1 MGGQEDADA
10 GEWGH
15 DGGAVVVVLVGGE
28 QQSARLAVDVGLPV
42 DAAERERGAGR
53 TGGVEGV
60 AAGLGARDVSY
71 AADEVVE
78 LGVQKGHPG
87 GPDDVAEVAGEVGGV
102 RGAGVDGREH
112 VAEVLGELVGPRV
125 QDGVDGLLV
134 ALVAGGVAYGPGRGR
149 AEEVEDVTAYGERG
163 VRAAGAEKGTAGL
176 RMSDIAE
183 RAGMSTGHIL
193 YHFGKKDRLLLEVLA
208 WSQRDLWDRFQQAVD
223 QAASP
228 AEKLDLFVRFYL
240 PRHQGDERYALWT
253 QVLAQRHDDAGRAVL
268 TELLDGWDARLAAI
282 LREGRDLGHFADV
295 DLTEFTIR
303 AVAMLSGL
311 SEDVMFGRS
320 RWQHAS
326 AHAFALTALEREL
339 RPAGQ
344 G

>member
-1 MGGQEDADA
+1 MADTGSTNGTENGTGVDRAAARGAIHVTNTGGNVTIGDHNTVTSTVTGAAPDRDPRQEALLQAIRKLRADLGGIVPSEQTAALDGELADA
-10 GEWGH
+10 EEEIEDLGRA
-15 DGGAVVVVLVGGE
+15 DT
-28 QQSARLAVDVGLPV
+28 ARLTRL
-42 DAAERERGAGR
+42 RR
-53 TGGVEGV
+53 
-60 AAGLGARDVSY
+60 
-71 AADEVVE
+71 
-78 LGVQKGHPG
+78 
-87 GPDDVAEVAGEVGGV
+87 
-102 RGAGVDGREH
+102 
-112 VAEVLGELVGPRV
+112 
-125 QDGVDGLLV
+125 
-134 ALVAGGVAYGPGRGR
+134 ALT
-149 AEEVEDVTAYGERG
+149 D
-163 VRAAGAEKGTAGL
+163 
-176 RMSDIAE
+176 
-183 RAGMSTGHIL
+183 AGMSTGHIL